1 MHVSLMMNATPDDS
15 VRLSSSHRGANYKS
29 VPPLE
34 SLNKHCQDIAAL
46 LAVRYVRGSSSS
58 CVPGA
63 IRKLS
68 VGKII
73 SDLPDSKVFVALA
86 MHFLVLWVKPPE
98 HLAGRHL
105 PS

>member
-1 MHVSLMMNATPDDS
+1 MHVGLMMNSTPDDS
-15 VRLSSSHRGANYKS
+15 VRLPCSNRCANYKR

-34 SLNKHCQDIAAL
+34 SLNKHGQDIAAL
-46 LAVRYVRGSSSS
+46 LAVRYVRGSMSS
-58 CVPGA
+58 CVPNA

-68 VGKII
+68 VGHIV

-86 MHFLVLWVKPPE
+86 MHFLVFWVKPPE